1 MMVLRE
7 KQYTADEFWDML
19 PEFEEGKRFELVEGV
34 IVEMTG
40 SRPINSKL
48 GVRIARY
55 LDIFSEEN
63 NLGHVLGADGGY
75 TLSPHNVRIP
85 DVSFISYAR
94 YPELPTRIEG
104 GPDLA
109 VEIISPSESSQDV
122 LKKVTLY
129 FNAGTK
135 LVWTV
140 YPDLQM
146 VYSYRPSDDGM
157 SVRPID
163 TEGTLDGE
171 DVLPGFALKVSEI
184 FK

>member
-1 MMVLRE
+1 MVLRE
-7 KQYTADEFWDML
+7 KLYTADEFWDML
-19 PEFEEGKRFELVEGV
+19 PEFADGKRFELIEGV

-40 SRPINSKL
+40 SRPINSKIGML
-48 GVRIARY
+48 IGHFLLNFV
-55 LDIFSEEN
+55 LEH

-85 DVSFISYAR
+85 DVSFISSAR
-94 YPELPTRIEG
+94 YPELPPRIEG

-129 FNAGTK
+129 FNAGTR

-163 TEGTLDGE
+163 MDGTLDGE